1 MYQID
6 NGQTCLKICIESIS
20 IFPILKEWYFR
31 SMETV
36 ALGKGFVHLMED
48 RVVVENDHSTV
59 RKRNNVLLYCFFV
72 CLMVVYAYSS
82 YQQYLEDPHVFNTSR
97 SVFRMLFLTLIIL
110 PGIINNVIRFS
121 TTDDIPYASIRKHE
135 RHGTLFNW
143 NGAIKLYLSNNKTRT
158 LWLDKEEMK
167 KFLLLLDQKL
177 MAYRTTF

>member
-1 MYQID
+1 MYQIA
-6 NGQTCLKICIESIS
+6 NWQTCLKICIEPIA

-36 ALGKGFVHLMED
+36 ALGKGFVHFMED
-48 RVVVENDHSTV
+48 RIVVENDHATA
-59 RKRNNVLLYCFFV
+59 RKRNNVLLYGFFV
-72 CLMVVYAYSS
+72 CLMLIYAYSS

-158 LWLDKEEMK
+158 LWLDKEEMN
-167 KFLLLLDQKL
+167 KFRLLLDQKII
-177 MAYRTTF
+177 AYRSGL